1 MTFAQPVA
9 VALPDHPQRV
19 PLANELHAR
28 PFPSLRAPGDA
39 IHLALKPLD
48 DAARDREAE
57 RAHLLDLLDR
67 HGAAHPP
74 PGATHWSGRLGRC
87 ELKWESHTEFVTYLL
102 WEEGATGPAF
112 HPDLLRKFPADWL
125 AAAPG
130 ARIASALI
138 RVEPAP
144 ADETIV
150 ARAAEWFVPESLTL
164 SRVLDDKAV
173 VAGDFRL
180 DAAGH
185 MRFAVF
191 AREGLGD
198 RRTGRVVQQLC
209 EIETYRAMAML
220 GFATARDLAPAMADL
235 DRRLSALIESMASD
249 AARHA
254 ETLHDLLGI
263 SAELEHLSARSGYR
277 LSATVAY
284 ETIVLQ
290 RVAALREL
298 RFGGRPTL
306 GEFMQRRFDPAMR
319 TAGSTDRRL
328 GSMSARALRAGNL
341 LRTRVDVERSAQNQ
355 RLLESMDRRADLAL
369 RLQHT
374 VEGLSVVAVSYYA
387 VGLALYLL
395 GPLEGA
401 LPIGKP
407 LLAALVAPVVIL
419 AVWWGLRR
427 IRRSLH

>member
-1 MTFAQPVA
+1 MTFAQPIA
-9 VALPDHPQRV
+9 ALPDHPQRV
-19 PLANELHAR
+19 ALANELHAR

-39 IHLALKPLD
+39 VYLAIKPVD
-48 DAARDREAE
+48 GAARNREAE
-57 RAHLLDLLDR
+57 RSHLLDLLDR
-67 HGAAHPP
+67 HGAPHPA
-74 PGATHWSGRLGRC
+74 PGATHWSGRIGRC

-102 WEEGATGPAF
+102 WEEGAAGPAF

-130 ARIASALI
+130 ARVASALI
-138 RVEPAP
+138 RVEPLR
-144 ADETIV
+144 DEEDIV
-150 ARAAEWFVPESLTL
+150 DKAAEWFVAESLTV
-164 SRVLDDKAV
+164 SRVLDDQAV
-173 VAGDFRL
+173 VAGDFRI

-191 AREGLGD
+191 ARDDLGE

-220 GFATARDLAPAMADL
+220 GFATARDLAQPMADL
-235 DRRLSALIESMASD
+235 DRRLSALIEAMASE
-249 AARHA
+249 HEQPA
-254 ETLHDLLGI
+254 ETLHNLLGI
-263 SAELEHLSARSGYR
+263 SAELEHLVARSSFR

-290 RVAALREL
+290 RIEALREA
-298 RFGGRPTL
+298 RFGGRPTF

-319 TAGSTDRRL
+319 TAGSTERRL
-328 GSMSARALRAGNL
+328 QAMSARALRAGDL

-374 VEGLSVVAVSYYA
+374 VEGLSVVAVSYYG
-387 VGLALYLL
+387 VGLAMYLL
-395 GPLEGA
+395 GPLEKFAGFE
-401 LPIGKP
+401 KP
-407 LLAALVAPVVIL
+407 VLAAVVAPVVVGVTWL
-419 AVWWGLRR
+419 GLRKA
-427 IRRSLH
+427 RRSLH